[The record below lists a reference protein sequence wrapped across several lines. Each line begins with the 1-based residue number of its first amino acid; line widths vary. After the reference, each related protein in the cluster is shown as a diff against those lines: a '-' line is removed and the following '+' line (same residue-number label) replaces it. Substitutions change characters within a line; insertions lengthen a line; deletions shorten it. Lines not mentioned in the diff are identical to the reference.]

1 MKFLRR
7 MICGLLLLALLVPM
21 LGGFPVSAADD
32 ADQTHTKNKV
42 VSVVYDNSGS
52 MTSENRWHYSRY
64 AIQTLMALLGPN
76 DRLII
81 TPMNRPGY
89 NTAVSDLT
97 YNIEVDLKAEN
108 RKAAMEEAMNK
119 AALLSDPKGET
130 PSTSIN
136 FAIQT
141 LKNAGMKRLS
151 ETTASDKN
159 ENEYFLI
166 VLTDGALDN
175 DTTGGKATNAL
186 FAALDGANVHGDYNH
201 SSNKGNS
208 DPYASFQLLYLAFSQ
223 GAVDLSGSALGKEYT
238 NFTAYKAAT
247 PADVTGTMRDVANRI
262 TGRYSL
268 DPSSYTLSGNK
279 VTLDLDKV
287 DFSLRSI
294 SIMMQD
300 TEVRLDSGRITYSG
314 GDLSVWQD
322 VTIGVDPALADEMD
336 DGFSAVLKR
345 ASSSDIFSGG
355 KVELIFSKDLTA
367 EDMNNFSVLLEPALS
382 LVPIISADADGKRTE
397 IDGAYVNSQ
406 MKPGDLIYVSYAIFE
421 EGSGDRVS
429 LDSIFGKVVDTVSY
443 GGTKYDIDEPIA
455 LKEGSGEVSVSVSV
469 MDGTYTLYA
478 SLPLVV
484 LTQPTYFRIDAS
496 APQIVGGNPAVTETV
511 FKVYD
516 DNLQITDNATLAQ
529 YNPSVTARTESGESL
544 PVTIRHEDGQIIA
557 RLDVTGKLFGN
568 YVLEARVISSEGNPR
583 SKEVK
588 VPFYPGSVS
597 IATEGETSHS
607 MTLHQFLTNDKG
619 YTFVLSADGLP
630 MEFSNSMVSYTV
642 RVGTTDVTAY
652 AVVDGDRLTFVP
664 TKEALGD
671 LASKVADH
679 KVTVSVTVPISATQ
693 NDTVS
698 AEADLAL
705 TKTIFEVVPVNKNE
719 GAVNRFR
726 LGKNQVSA
734 YFRVLRDGVAL
745 PEDEL
750 TAALNAG
757 VFTVDHTRYGSF
769 LSPLDSEDT
778 VVMLDGEAAVRV
790 RFCSGHG
797 SVLPFLLTSM
807 FVFGD
812 SKEVAVS
819 YDGITAEQTVPLAP
833 VNFFAQYVVRILIYL
848 YIIQLIIIVAT
859 FKATDRFPQGAIIE
873 VKLDRKDNTRVQK
886 SSSVLKIIGLMD
898 HLVLVRVIPY
908 VGLFLQ
914 KGGIDVRGVSLVCH
928 DKVGN
933 KGGGGGKKGEQI
945 RHPSK
950 ASAKI
955 TSGGGTSNLI
965 VAKMKGRMKSGKSL
979 KSAVILTPD
988 EIGQTTVE
996 ITEKGTKQNVAIPL
1010 GEANGPMTKRG
1021 TVLLFVKKVKK

>member
-1 MKFLRR
+1 

-89 NTAVSDLT
+89 NTAVSDLS

-108 RKAAMEEAMNK
+108 RKAAMEDAMNK
-119 AALLSDPKGET
+119 AALLSTPKGET
-130 PSTSIN
+130 PSASIN
-136 FAIQT
+136 HAIQT
-141 LKNAGMKRLS
+141 LQNAGMKRLS

-201 SSNKGNS
+201 SANKGDS

-268 DPSSYTLSGNK
+268 DPSGYTLSGNK

-300 TEVRLDSGRITYSG
+300 TKARLDSGKITYSG

-322 VTIGVDPALADEMD
+322 VAIGVDLELADEMD

-345 ASSSDIFSGG
+345 ASSADIFSGG
-355 KVELIFSKDLTA
+355 KVELVFNQNLTA

-382 LVPIISADADGKRTE
+382 LVPIISADVDGKRTE

-406 MKPGDLIYVSYAIFE
+406 MKPGDFIYVSYAIFE

-443 GGTKYDIDEPIA
+443 GGAKYDVNDPIA
-455 LKEGSGEVSVSVSV
+455 LKEGSGEVSISVSV

-484 LTQPTYFRIDAS
+484 LTQPSFFRIEAMP
-496 APQIVGGNPAVTETV
+496 PQSVGGNPAVTETV

-516 DNLQITDNATLAQ
+516 DNVLINDNTRLAQ
-529 YNPSVTARTESGESL
+529 YKPSVTARTESGEELSL
-544 PVTIRHEDGQIIA
+544 AGIRYENGQIIA
-557 RLDVTGKLFGN
+557 KLDVTGKLFGN
-568 YVLEARVISSEGNPR
+568 YVLEAKVTSPDGNPR
-583 SKEVK
+583 TVTCK

-597 IATEGETSHS
+597 LVTEGETSHS

-642 RVGTTDVTAY
+642 KVGTADVTAY
-652 AVVDGDRLTFVP
+652 AVADGDRLTFVP
-664 TKEALGD
+664 TKEALGG
-671 LASKVADH
+671 LADQVANH

-750 TAALNAG
+750 TAALNEG

-812 SKEVAVS
+812 SKDVAVS

-833 VNFFAQYVVRILIYL
+833 VNFFAQYVVRILVYL
-848 YIIQLIIIVAT
+848 YIIQLIIVAVT
-859 FKATDRFPQGAIIE
+859 FKSTDRFPQGAIIE

-898 HLVLVRVIPY
+898 HLVLVRLIPY
-908 VGLFLQ
+908 IGLFLQ
-914 KGGIDVRGVSLVCH
+914 KGGIDVRGISLICH
-928 DKVGN
+928 DKIGN

-955 TSGGGTSNLI
+955 ASGGGTSNLI

-979 KSAVILTPD
+979 KSAVVLTPD
-988 EIGQTTVE
+988 EIGQTVVE
-996 ITEKGTKQNVAIPL
+996 ITDKGTKQNVAIPL
-1010 GEANGPMTKRG
+1010 GEANGPVTKRG